1 MWEYNSLPLLL
12 QKKSHKCKAKAKV
25 LKIDGERNEI
35 KYEVVSVDKMEN
47 HSHIPSR
54 GKLLAEEMVNEMEV
68 EYVKEMTNKPRV
80 VASEIRKSVQRKY
93 KIQYEGNKEAEEA

>member
-1 MWEYNSLPLLL
+1 MQS
-12 QKKSHKCKAKAKV
+12 QGKSFEN
-25 LKIDGERNEI
+25 DGETNEI